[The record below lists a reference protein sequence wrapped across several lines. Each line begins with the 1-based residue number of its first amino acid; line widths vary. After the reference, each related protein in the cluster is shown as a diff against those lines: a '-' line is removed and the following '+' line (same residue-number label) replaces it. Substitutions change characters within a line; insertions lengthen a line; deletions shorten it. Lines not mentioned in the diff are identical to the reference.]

1 LISGAGQVLISSS
14 NTAAPLTSDLAGNA
28 GTDWLPGYYRTAHN
42 DLVQGQADA
51 DFVFNQLGLT
61 KVATIHDG
69 SVYAQ
74 GLASA
79 FAAAFVEFG
88 GEVTLETAVNIGDI
102 DMVPVLTD
110 VAASDPELLFFPIFM
125 DEGGFISIDALK
137 VDGFEDI
144 VMFGADGILADNFME
159 IPETKGTYLSGPNLD
174 YGTNA
179 SVTGTTA
186 DDFLAAY
193 EAAYGE
199 EPTAPFWAHS
209 YDATV
214 MLLTAIDAVAVET
227 ADGGLFIDRQ
237 ALRDELDKTTDFAGI
252 IGSLTCDA
260 FGDCGAARI
269 SVILNST
276 PDDIPASKADVVF
289 EWAPTAT

>member
-1 LISGAGQVLISSS
+1 
-14 NTAAPLTSDLAGNA
+14 
-28 GTDWLPGYYRTAHN
+28 
-42 DLVQGQADA
+42 
-51 DFVFNQLGLT
+51 VFNQLGLT

-74 GLASA
+74 GLAAA
-79 FAAAFVEFG
+79 FAAAFVAFG
-88 GEVTLETAVNIGDI
+88 GEVTLETAVNVGDI

-125 DEGGFISIDALK
+125 PEGGFISTDALK
-137 VDGFEDI
+137 VDGFENI

-159 IPETKGTYLSGPNLD
+159 IPETKDTYLSGPNLD

-199 EPTAPFWAHS
+199 APTAPFWAHS

-237 ALRDELDKTTDFAGI
+237 ALRDELDKTNGFAGI

-260 FGDCGAARI
+260 YGDCGAARI

-276 PDDIPASKADVVF
+276 PEDIPASLADVVF
-289 EWAPTAT
+289 EWAPAP